1 MSSSSEGRA
10 FPVAVIVVAVVVVP
24 VPVPA
29 AAVAAA
35 AAAVDA
41 ALFLSLPSLTATLLQ
56 GVAEPD
62 DRPLVLLPVLGKMSI
77 LERESP
83 RTGV

>member
-1 MSSSSEGRA
+1 MSSSSEGRV
-10 FPVAVIVVAVVVVP
+10 FPVAVVVVAVV

-35 AAAVDA
+35 AAVDA
-41 ALFLSLPSLTATLLQ
+41 ALLLSLPSLTATLLQ

-62 DRPLVLLPVLGKMSI
+62 DRPLVLLPVLGKLSI
-77 LERESP
+77 LEREP